1 MWHPPNHEHLTIE
14 LDNGVADILEKS
26 ARREH
31 KAVARW
37 AAERLQL
44 AAMEET
50 ACANG
55 YPAGWLKLFG
65 AVADEDEFNAPDR
78 GMARGVDGTNLD

>member
-1 MWHPPNHEHLTIE
+1 MSTLTIE
-14 LDNGVADILEKS
+14 LESSVAEMLEKS

-31 KAVARW
+31 KEVARW
-37 AAERLQL
+37 AVERLQL

-50 ACANG
+50 ASANG

-65 AVADEDEFNAPDR
+65 AVADEDGFNAPDR
-78 GMARGVDGTNLD
+78 GAAHGVDGVNLD

>member
-1 MWHPPNHEHLTIE
+1 MSTLTIE

-37 AAERLQL
+37 AAERLKL

-65 AVADEDEFNAPDR
+65 AVADEESPTRPTGAQ
-78 GMARGVDGTNLD
+78 AA

>member
-1 MWHPPNHEHLTIE
+1 MRLTGRCGILRTMSTLTIE

-37 AAERLQL
+37 AAERLKL

-50 ACANG
+50 ASANG

-65 AVADEDEFNAPDR
+65 VVADEDGFHAPDR
-78 GMARGVDGTNLD
+78 GAARGV

>member
-1 MWHPPNHEHLTIE
+1 MSTLTIE
-14 LDNGVADILEKS
+14 LENGLADILEKS

-37 AAERLQL
+37 AAERLKL

-50 ACANG
+50 ARANG
-55 YPAGWLKLFG
+55 YPVGWLKLFG
-65 AVADEDEFNAPDR
+65 AVADEDGFNAPER
-78 GMARGVDGTNLD
+78 GTVRGGDGVNLD

>member
-1 MWHPPNHEHLTIE
+1 MSTLTIE
-14 LDNGVADILEKS
+14 LENGVADILEKS

-37 AAERLQL
+37 AAERLKL

-50 ACANG
+50 AKANG

-65 AVADEDEFNAPDR
+65 AVADEDGFNVPER
-78 GMARGVDGTNLD
+78 GTVRGVDGANLD